1 MKKNNKTV
9 LIAAAGGLIV
19 VLYNVVLF
27 VLAGFAGHG
36 AAFWSSYA
44 LTMVGFVAAALS
56 LYFFTKSNKEHIDV
70 FLTFPV
76 IRRTVVYL
84 IAQLVIST
92 LFIVLDCCKV
102 SVPWAIAFI
111 LQIIM
116 LVVYIVLVV
125 TCFLSKEVITDNEA
139 KIKQKTFTF
148 KMLNADAQTLV
159 ELCNDAEAKK
169 VFEKFAEEI
178 RYSDPVSSEYLVP
191 LENEIQSCIMNAKI
205 ALSEGNNEEALKIC
219 NRATLLLR
227 ERNMKCKA
235 LK

>member
-1 MKKNNKTV
+1 MKKNNRTI
-9 LIAAAGGLIV
+9 LLAAIGGLIV
-19 VLYNVVLF
+19 LLYNVVLF
-27 VLAGFAGHG
+27 VLAGFPGHG
-36 AAFWSSYA
+36 GGFWCSYVFM
-44 LTMVGFVAAALS
+44 MVGFVAAAAS
-56 LYFFTKSNKEHIDV
+56 LYFFSKSNKQKIDV
-70 FLTFPV
+70 FLSFPV
-76 IRRTVVYL
+76 IRRTAIYL
-84 IAQLVIST
+84 VAEFIIST
-92 LFIVLDCCKV
+92 LFIILDCCKAK
-102 SVPWAIAFI
+102 VPWAIA
-111 LQIIM
+111 LVVQVIM

-159 ELCNDAEAKK
+159 DLCNDAETKK

-191 LENEIQSCIMNAKI
+191 LENDIQSCIMNAKI

-219 NRATLLLR
+219 NRATILLR
-227 ERNMKCKA
+227 ERNLKCKA